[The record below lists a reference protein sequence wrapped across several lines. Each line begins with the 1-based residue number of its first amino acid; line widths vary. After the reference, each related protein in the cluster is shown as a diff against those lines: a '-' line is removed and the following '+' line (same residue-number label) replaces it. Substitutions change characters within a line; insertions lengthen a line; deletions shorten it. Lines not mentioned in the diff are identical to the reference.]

1 MELRIYLQMLW
12 RSWWVIAL
20 TALAALAIAL
30 IAAVLVTPQYQANAT
45 FLVSPNASLIN
56 QDDVVNS
63 MEALDKRSI
72 VATYAEVLNS
82 DRIYSDAVAAL
93 GLNTADLEDDYSR
106 TAVVLPEANIL
117 ELTVEGPN
125 SEIVAALVNSIGSQA
140 IEHVMRLY
148 SVYDFTFLDP
158 ANVPSIPIRPQPVR
172 DSILAVGLGVIL
184 GAVLAIIREQMRVP
198 LETFLQR
205 TSQDDD
211 SQAFTRAY
219 VEARLDEA
227 VTRTPDAVMS
237 LGLVHL
243 EGLDGYLDVMPQ
255 PVVQRIL
262 RQITQTMRQ
271 ELWGTDIIGRWD
283 KTTYSVFM
291 RETTGTSA
299 VSTLGRV
306 QLSLSKPVRYTPDG
320 ETLNM
325 RPKIGVAQ
333 RSPGDPVPLVIERA
347 EQALKQA
354 SHKDT
359 GLHFFKVQ
367 PF

>member
-1 MELRIYLQMLW
+1 MELRIYLQMLR

-30 IAAVLVTPQYQANAT
+30 AAAILVTPQYQARAT
-45 FLVSPNASLIN
+45 FLVSPNLSLIE
-56 QDDVVNS
+56 QADIVDS

-72 VATYAEVLNS
+72 IATYAEVLNS
-82 DRIYSDAVAAL
+82 ARIYSGAVAAL
-93 GLNTADLEDDYSR
+93 GLTIADLGDDYSR
-106 TAVVLPEANIL
+106 SAVVLPEANIL
-117 ELTVEGPN
+117 ELTVEGPDP
-125 SEIVAALVNSIGSQA
+125 EIVAALLNSIGFEA
-140 IEHVMRLY
+140 IEHVMHLY
-148 SVYDFTFLDP
+148 SAYDFTFLDP
-158 ANVPSIPIRPQPVR
+158 AIVPTIPILPQPVR
-172 DSILAVGLGVIL
+172 DSVLALGLGAIM

-205 TSQDDD
+205 TSRDDD

-219 VEARLDEA
+219 VEKRLDEA
-227 VTRTPDAVMS
+227 VTQSPTAVMS

-271 ELWGTDIIGRWD
+271 ELWGTDIVGRWD

-291 RETTGTSA
+291 HETTGTSA

-320 ETLNM
+320 ETLSL
-325 RPKIGVAQ
+325 RPKIGIAQ
-333 RSPGDPVPLVIERA
+333 RSPGDPVPLVIERT
-347 EQALKQA
+347 EQALKLA